1 MSKNVKKVCSVCN
14 PPPPIVSPPP
24 KKLLTAKEFE
34 KHYWEW
40 YNSVD
45 G

>member
-1 MSKNVKKVCSVCN
+1 MSKNVKKICSVCK
-14 PPPPIVSPPP
+14 PPPIASPEPP
-24 KKLLTAKEFE
+24 KKLLTLKELE

-40 YNSVD
+40 YNSLD